1 MDGRPPTSAGNRPGS
16 GLRPISSVRH
26 PTSMALPSRS
36 GIPGTASRLITASNN
51 RPGTRSG
58 LAQGVGVLSHINVV
72 DRPMSQQGLVT
83 PRTGVRTPRRQ
94 VQDKSYFMGL
104 LRSKINELTAE
115 IARITKELD
124 LLTKEQSTYLTYEK
138 RAEAQA
144 LELKDLQGQLA
155 DYNLL
160 VDKLN
165 TDAEMA
171 DVQLEYR
178 ELKAQNEVEAES
190 IDKLFEQRQEREA
203 QLAQLEAEI
212 VQERYVAENLTST
225 MSPELRN
232 KYNELKKTD
241 NELQRALEKFQQDLD
256 LLNSQKMSLEEE
268 LSMSQIKLEASN
280 LYNKL
285 REVEEKRDAL
295 ILEEKTKGTPAEE
308 RENLVQQVKEHNTE
322 ITSIERQTAE
332 IREQITRAKNELEQL
347 DLEMEDHQGERLSKY
362 RELKKREETMDS
374 FLATFDEN
382 QSSGMEKKGQLEATI
397 VSLLEKL
404 SRNLGHFQHIP
415 TPQELAMLKDDLQ
428 FKEGEM
434 EKSRMTVMALSNEQK
449 KLALD
454 LTKIEQLETKIQQEL
469 ETLQQKIT
477 TMEKEMQVYSDL
489 DSLKKAAEEKKSK
502 LIEEEGIL
510 GKQKDATKQVVGE
523 LNMHYE
529 TQKNKLN
536 DNETFTQ
543 LCNLERRWQHLEQNN
558 FAMQEFVA
566 SKKAQTDYTKSK
578 KCVKET
584 LAVLNEILL
593 QEPVIQR

>member
-16 GLRPISSVRH
+16 GLRPMSSMRNSSNL
-26 PTSMALPSRS
+26 TLPSRS

-58 LAQGVGVLSHINVV
+58 FAHGVGVLSHINVV

-83 PRTGVRTPRRQ
+83 PRTGVRTLRRQ

-104 LRSKINELTAE
+104 LRSKVNELSTE
-115 IARITKELD
+115 INRLNKELD

-138 RAEAQA
+138 RAEGQA
-144 LELKDLQGQLA
+144 LELKSFQGQLA

-171 DVQLEYR
+171 DVQQEYK
-178 ELKAQNEVEAES
+178 ELKMQNETEAQA
-190 IDKLFEQRQEREA
+190 IDSLFEQRQEREA
-203 QLAQLEAEI
+203 QLAQLESEI
-212 VQERYVAENLTST
+212 TQERYVAENLTST
-225 MSPELRN
+225 MSPELR
-232 KYNELKKTD
+232 KEYNELKKTD
-241 NELQRALEKFQQDLD
+241 NDLQRSLEKLQQDLD
-256 LLNSQKMSLEEE
+256 LLISQKMSLEEE
-268 LSMSQIKLEASN
+268 LSLSQIKQEALA

-295 ILEEKTKGTPAEE
+295 LLEEKSKGTPAQE

-322 ITSIERQTAE
+322 ITSIERQLAE
-332 IREQITRAKNELEQL
+332 IRELISRGKNELEQI
-347 DLEMEDHQGERLSKY
+347 DQELEDNQGERISKY

-374 FLATFDEN
+374 FLSTFDEN
-382 QSSGMEKKGQLEATI
+382 QTTSIEKKIQLESTV

-404 SRNLGHFQHIP
+404 SRNIGHFHHIP
-415 TPQELAMLKDDLQ
+415 SPQELALLKDDLQ

-434 EKSRMTVMALSNEQK
+434 EKSRMTVMTLNNEQK
-449 KLALD
+449 KLAMD

-477 TMEKEMQVYSDL
+477 SMEKEMIVYSDL
-489 DSLKKAAEEKKSK
+489 GALKTAAEEKKDK
-502 LIEEEGIL
+502 LIEEDKIL
-510 GKQKDATKQVVGE
+510 KKQKEYSKKVVGE
-523 LNMHYE
+523 INTLYE

-536 DNETFTQ
+536 DNETYTQ
-543 LCNLERRWQHLEQNN
+543 LCNLERRWQYLEQNN
-558 FAMQEFVA
+558 FAMLDFIA
-566 SKKAQTDYTKSK
+566 SKKAQTDYSK
-578 KCVKET
+578 GKQCVKET
-584 LAVLNEILL
+584 LALLNDML
-593 QEPVIQR
+593 QEPVLQR

>member
-115 IARITKELD
+115 ITRITKEID

-190 IDKLFEQRQEREA
+190 IDKLFEQRQERET

-256 LLNSQKMSLEEE
+256 LLNSQKMALEEE

-322 ITSIERQTAE
+322 ITSIERQTTE

-382 QSSGMEKKGQLEATI
+382 QSSGMEKKGHLETTI

-502 LIEEEGIL
+502 LIEEEEIL
-510 GKQKDATKQVVGE
+510 RKQKDTTKQVVGE

-558 FAMQEFVA
+558 FSMQEFVA

-584 LAVLNEILL
+584 LAVLNEMLL
-593 QEPVIQR
+593 QE